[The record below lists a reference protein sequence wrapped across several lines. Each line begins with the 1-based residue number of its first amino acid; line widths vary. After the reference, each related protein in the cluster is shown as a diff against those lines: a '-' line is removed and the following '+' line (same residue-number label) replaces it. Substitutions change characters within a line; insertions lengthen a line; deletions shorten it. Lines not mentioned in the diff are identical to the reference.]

1 MSRRRFFRSG
11 PRVFAL
17 LAATLGGTPNGFA
30 ASPQT
35 LSAFEEKLVARAR
48 DRAGRSLEDPECQKI
63 LADFKDAEGRTLR
76 ENLDAR
82 FGVPPAE
89 YLRMIPFLDGSPQRL
104 CRWSKVDLVTTPGV
118 ARIFVC
124 GQFARTETS
133 DPWTAEAIV
142 IHEMLHTLG
151 LGENPPTSTE
161 ITKRVKGR
169 CR

>member
-1 MSRRRFFRSG
+1 MSRRRFFGSG
-11 PRVFAL
+11 PGVFAL
-17 LAATLGGTPNGFA
+17 LAATLGGMPNAFA
-30 ASPQT
+30 ATPPT
-35 LSAFEEKLVARAR
+35 LSGFQEKLVARAR
-48 DRAGRSLEDPECQKI
+48 GRAVRSLEDPECQKV
-63 LADFKDAEGRTLR
+63 LADFKDPEGHTIR

-89 YLRMIPFLDGSPQRL
+89 YLQMIPFLDGSSNRL
-104 CRWSKVDLVTTPGV
+104 CRWSKVVLVTTPGV

-124 GQFARTETS
+124 NQFADAERS
-133 DPWTAEAIV
+133 DPWIAEAVI